1 MQHFS
6 ENYWKKR
13 FPAGKRAN
21 GPKKRRTGKRA
32 NEIECPEKGKGKAP
46 DLKSEARVRK
56 RCGCAASCAGR
67 SLGALSASDGKP
79 QEPGLWKGIF
89 NKRAYGNVDGRV
101 QGRRVTTQSVRGTST

>member
-32 NEIECPEKGKGKAP
+32 NEIECPEKGKGTAP
-46 DLKSEARVRK
+46 DLKSEAR
-56 RCGCAASCAGR
+56 AGI
-67 SLGALSASDGKP
+67 
-79 QEPGLWKGIF
+79 PGLQLAF
-89 NKRAYGNVDGRV
+89 FAQRAIP
-101 QGRRVTTQSVRGTST
+101 